1 MNGVELIL
9 RNALRGYLDASGI
22 LPEHLLKRSEID
34 IAKLKVSLS
43 GLPIELGDLFT
54 IKPLQ
59 HEMLSVQGEMLSS
72 RGWGEAMT
80 SGAMR
85 IEGNLGDEV
94 AADMRGGELTIY
106 GRVGDL
112 CGAGMRRGV
121 VKIHGDA
128 GDFTASCRVAQ
139 RRGMRGGLLWI
150 TGNVGS
156 RAGDRMRRGT
166 LLIGGDVGNYCGSR
180 MIAGTIAIWGRTGS
194 HIGAMMRRGTL
205 WCPYLRQE
213 DIQGTFSCAQTV
225 SLPHLP
231 IWYRWLRS
239 LDPQFKS
246 LVDSPPIVHRWVG
259 DRANQGLGELLQPIS
274 VSQR

>member
-9 RNALRGYLDASGI
+9 RKALPGYLDASGI
-22 LPEHLLKRSEID
+22 LPEHLLKRSESD
-34 IAKLKVSLS
+34 IARFKVSLS
-43 GLPIELGDLFT
+43 GQLIEIGDLFA

-59 HEMLSVQGEMLSS
+59 LEMLSVQGEMLAS
-72 RGWGEAMT
+72 RGWGEAMN
-80 SGAMR
+80 GGIMR
-85 IEGNLGDEV
+85 VEGNVGDEV
-94 AADMRGGELTIY
+94 AADMKGGELTIY
-106 GRVGDL
+106 GRVGDR

-128 GDFTASCRVAQ
+128 GDYTASCRVAQ
-139 RRGMRGGLLWI
+139 RRGMRGGFLWI

-156 RAGDRMRRGT
+156 RTGDRMRRGT
-166 LLIGGDVGNYCGSR
+166 LLIGGDVGDYCGSR

-205 WCPYLRQE
+205 WCPHIRQE
-213 DIQGTFSCAQTV
+213 DIQGTFSLTQTV

-231 IWYRWLRS
+231 LWYRWLVG

-246 LVDSPPIVHRWVG
+246 LVDNPPVVRRWLG
-259 DRANQGLGELLQPIS
+259 DRANQGLGELLQPTS
-274 VSQR
+274 LALR